1 MLNDEGL
8 EKELRRWPRICFI
21 FHDKN
26 KHGLT
31 LSDIDKSQREL
42 PPQSDLDLEGWEK
55 TESVSHVFEQYRRS
69 GISPVTYVCHK
80 MAFSVYFLPCL
91 NKRPNKVTNPFLE
104 ILTLCTVQKKVAF
117 PKQFSFLSFPFKS

>member
-8 EKELRRWPRICFI
+8 EKELRTWPRICFI

-42 PPQSDLDLEGWEK
+42 PPQSDLDLEGREK

-91 NKRPNKVTNPFLE
+91 NKRPNKPFFGNPDSTEKSSFSE
-104 ILTLCTVQKKVAF
+104 TIFFFV
-117 PKQFSFLSFPFKS
+117 FSF

>member
-8 EKELRRWPRICFI
+8 EKELRTWPRICFI

-42 PPQSDLDLEGWEK
+42 PQSDLDLEGREK

-80 MAFSVYFLPCL
+80 IVEPS
-91 NKRPNKVTNPFLE
+91 T
-104 ILTLCTVQKKVAF
+104 
-117 PKQFSFLSFPFKS
+117 